1 MPKTNSEETIEQLR
15 ELTHEH
21 RVCYEV
27 WPEYLMLQGQRVQV
41 GFQLELCGIRQCEG
55 EPLTP
60 GCQYC
65 YKTFVDLRK
74 IAEWIMPQERR
85 PSRYE
90 ISIFDGAIH
99 SVSKRRFRPEVVLN
113 MKIVHREGFDQPVD
127 KCEELCL
134 KEMRQK
140 LRELGVPEGNIPSPH
155 APNAHA
161 RSHGNR

>member
-1 MPKTNSEETIEQLR
+1 MLKKNSDETIERLR

-21 RVCYEV
+21 QVCYEV
-27 WPEYLMLQGQRVQV
+27 WPEYLIAQGRRVQV

-65 YKTFVDLRK
+65 YETFEDLRK
-74 IAEWIMPQERR
+74 IAEWILPQERR

-90 ISIFDGAIH
+90 IGIFDGSIH
-99 SVSKRRFRPEVVLN
+99 SASKRRFRPEVVLN
-113 MKIVHREGFDQPVD
+113 MKILHREAFDQPVD
-127 KCEELCL
+127 ECEELCL

-140 LRELGVPEGNIPSPH
+140 LAELGVPEGNIVFTSKPRAIH
-155 APNAHA
+155 
-161 RSHGNR
+161 RM